1 MIHHPPERKDAA
13 AGIIAANG
21 DGTDRASLAGAGS
34 GIGVK
39 VDSKAGRGTAGL
51 LVMAQGGFLDG
62 SPAKSSTS

>member
-1 MIHHPPERKDAA
+1 MYPEYRQRYQ
-13 AGIIAANG
+13 GQLVR
-21 DGTDRASLAGAGS
+21 TDRASLAGAGS